1 MFIAGHTEDIESAEN
16 RHILGNNRIIL
27 EVSVCH
33 NIDVSF
39 LSLVETR
46 SL

>member
-1 MFIAGHTEDIESAEN
+1 MVDIESAEN
-16 RHILGNNRIIL
+16 RRILGNNRIIL
-27 EVSVCH
+27 KASVCH
-33 NIDVSF
+33 NIVVSF